1 MSNSNAI
8 ATVTATLRHLL
19 SGVAATVT
27 TKPPGSAR
35 AGENGE
41 QLNIFLYST
50 HYNPAF
56 SNYPMPGTARSGE
69 NYFPPLSL
77 ILKYLITVYG
87 ANDDDIS
94 GQQLMGRA
102 MSILHDHPL
111 LGKPDIEGISP
122 DSGLQ
127 DQIEHV
133 RITPDILNL
142 DDMSKLWSSFQ
153 TAEYRLSTGYQV
165 SVVLI
170 ESMRTGNAPL
180 PILKRGEEGR
190 GVDTT
195 AAPSP
200 SISGLRFPDQKP
212 GAGFGDRIT
221 IFGEHLDSDAV
232 IVRFQHPLL
241 ADPIDVLPET
251 DRTATEMA
259 VSIPSHPDDAQVGS
273 KWPAG
278 FYSVSLFIQRP
289 NIPAWTSNALSMPL
303 VPKIES
309 IDPITAPA
317 GNVVLTIE
325 CLPKILQNQQV
336 RLLFGDRFVK
346 ADSIFTPADPS
357 ALSTLTFTVENAA
370 ARPSPYVVRL
380 RINGVDSIPVDFSGD
395 IPKFAD
401 NQKVTIT

>member
-1 MSNSNAI
+1 MSNSDAL

-27 TKPPGSAR
+27 TKPPSSAR
-35 AGENGE
+35 SGENGE

-56 SNYPMPGTARSGE
+56 SNYPMPGSARSGE
-69 NYFPPLSL
+69 NYYPPLPL
-77 ILKYLITVYG
+77 VLKYLITAYG
-87 ANDDDIS
+87 GNDDDIS

-102 MSILHDHPL
+102 MSVLHDHPL
-111 LGKPDIEGISP
+111 LGKSDIEGISP

-133 RITPDILNL
+133 RITPDLLNL

-170 ESMRTGNAPL
+170 ESTRTGNAPL
-180 PILKRGEEGR
+180 PVLKRGEEGR

-200 SISGLRFPDQKP
+200 SISGLRFPGQKP
-212 GAGFGDRIT
+212 GAEFGDRIT
-221 IFGEHLDSDAV
+221 ILGEHLDSDDI

-241 ADPIDVLPET
+241 SNPIDIRPGPDRSET
-251 DRTATEMA
+251 EITVR
-259 VSIPSHPDDAQVGS
+259 IPSHADDAQVGS

-278 FYSVSLFIQRP
+278 FYSVSLLIQRP
-289 NIPAWTSNALSMPL
+289 DIPAWTSNVLSMPL

-317 GNVVLTIE
+317 GNVVLTIG

-336 RLLFGDRFVK
+336 RLLFGDRFSE
-346 ADSIFTPADPS
+346 ADSIVTPPDPS
-357 ALSTLTFTVENAA
+357 AVSTLTFTVENAA
-370 ARPSPYVVRL
+370 ARLEPYVVRL
-380 RINGVDSIPVDFSGD
+380 RIGGVDSIPVDFSGE
-395 IPKFAD
+395 IPQFAD